1 MIPIDLSGKTAL
13 ITGGTRGIGRSISL
27 LLAEAGAST
36 ACVYR
41 GDEAAAAQS
50 LAERSATGGKH
61 ENVRSDVSTEDG
73 IASVALWYAETFGE
87 GLDILIL
94 NAAAGGRGPI
104 TELAV
109 DDWHKIV
116 DTNMTAAFLLTKA
129 FAPKMPRGGSI
140 IAIASGAGHVG
151 MEGLAAYGASKAGL
165 IRFCEAVA
173 QDLGPAG
180 VRVNVVSPGHTDTS
194 FFGKP
199 SDNHVPRPSTS
210 NALRRA
216 GVPYDV
222 ATTVLFFA
230 SDLSAFVTGQAVRVN
245 GGVV

>member
-13 ITGGTRGIGRSISL
+13 ITGGTRGIGRSIAL

-41 GDEAAAAQS
+41 SDAHAAARS
-50 LAERSATGGKH
+50 LAERSAFGARH
-61 ENVRSDVSTEDG
+61 ANVQADVATEEG
-73 IASVALWYAETFGE
+73 IGAVVSWYAETFGDR
-87 GLDILIL
+87 LDILIP
-94 NAAAGGRGPI
+94 NAAAGARGPV
-104 TELAV
+104 TELALA
-109 DDWHKIV
+109 DWHRIL
-116 DTNMTAAFLLTKA
+116 DTNMTSAFLLTKA
-129 FAPKMPRGGSI
+129 LAPKLPPGGSI

-151 MEGLAAYGASKAGL
+151 LEGLAAYGASKAGL
-165 IRFCEAVA
+165 IRFCEAIS

-180 VRVNVVSPGHTDTS
+180 IRVNVVSPGHTDTS

-199 SDNHVPRPSTS
+199 SHDHKPRESTS
-210 NALRRA
+210 NALARV

-222 ATTVLFFA
+222 ASAVLFFA
-230 SDLSAFVTGQAVRVN
+230 SDLSAFVTGQALRVN